1 MSILEEWDDRDTA
14 MVCLTLIGLACVLS
28 LMGVPVEMLKDVLSA
43 MAPILTAIVG
53 ALAGVA
59 TGKKKEEVL
68 LSLMR

>member
-1 MSILEEWDDRDTA
+1 MGILESWDDRDTA

-59 TGKKKEEVL
+59 TGKKKE
-68 LSLMR
+68 

>member
-1 MSILEEWDDRDTA
+1 MGIFESWDDRDTA

-59 TGKKKEEVL
+59 TGKKKE
-68 LSLMR
+68 

>member
-1 MSILEEWDDRDTA
+1 MGILEEWDDKDTA

-28 LMGVPVEMLKDVLSA
+28 LMGVPVEMLKDVLAA

-59 TGKKKEEVL
+59 TGKKRE
-68 LSLMR
+68 